1 MSDRDTVTV
10 TVENTPPDA
19 VIGAVEQ
26 GLQAPVTVTFDGRAS
41 SDPDSVY
48 ASAHQIESW
57 QWNFGDSSTAQG
69 STASHEYRE
78 GGEYL
83 VTLTVT
89 DSLGAS
95 ASATRTVTIEAPPF
109 VEVTADSEAT
119 TFGQVSGTYL
129 STQANDGQVQSLREA
144 ESGGKPSLRTSRL
157 EHRWYLDLP
166 AGDEAMIYIT
176 AWQQWS
182 GDGDSFAFS
191 YARQGAG
198 EVEIPVQLTQ
208 GPATYAAALPAQ
220 GGPLIVRDTDRGAGN
235 RALDTLFVDEIR
247 ASVLTGSVAGD
258 PPSAPA
264 SLATTGTSSDAVTLG
279 WLDTA
284 DSETGFLVY
293 RSDDGGASWAAVAS
307 LPADTQRA
315 TDSGLSAS
323 STYRYYV
330 ASFNAAGE
338 APSSVIEARTEDA
351 TGIQLA
357 GSGSKNKGQKI
368 AALSWTGASSVVVYR
383 DGVETAAV
391 TNSQSFEESLGK
403 GGGSY
408 SYQVCSADAT
418 VCSNLV
424 VIAF

>member
-1 MSDRDTVTV
+1 MDFSAAASTGADLFAWDFGDGNTGSGQETSNSYLAPGEFVVELTATNTENGLSDRDTVTV

-144 ESGGKPSLRTSRL
+144 ESGGKPSLRTS
-157 EHRWYLDLP
+157 P
-166 AGDEAMIYIT
+166 
-176 AWQQWS
+176 
-182 GDGDSFAFS
+182 
-191 YARQGAG
+191 
-198 EVEIPVQLTQ
+198 
-208 GPATYAAALPAQ
+208 
-220 GGPLIVRDTDRGAGN
+220 
-235 RALDTLFVDEIR
+235 
-247 ASVLTGSVAGD
+247 
-258 PPSAPA
+258 
-264 SLATTGTSSDAVTLG
+264 
-279 WLDTA
+279 
-284 DSETGFLVY
+284 
-293 RSDDGGASWAAVAS
+293 
-307 LPADTQRA
+307 
-315 TDSGLSAS
+315 
-323 STYRYYV
+323 
-330 ASFNAAGE
+330 
-338 APSSVIEARTEDA
+338 RT
-351 TGIQLA
+351 
-357 GSGSKNKGQKI
+357 
-368 AALSWTGASSVVVYR
+368 
-383 DGVETAAV
+383 
-391 TNSQSFEESLGK
+391 
-403 GGGSY
+403 
-408 SYQVCSADAT
+408 
-418 VCSNLV
+418 
-424 VIAF
+424 